1 MLDRYDVA
9 IVGAGPAG
17 SVLAR
22 ELSRL
27 CPGLSVVII
36 DGQSE
41 ARRKPCGGLLAPDAQ
56 KALAQFDLTL
66 PNSILADPQIFTVE
80 TIDLV
85 SRRVR
90 YYQRHY
96 LNMDRYRF
104 DRWLLSLLPE
114 RVEVVKGRVIDI
126 KRAGERFTLV
136 LGNGVVTAKSIV
148 GADGGGSVVRRK
160 LIKRPMRQYIAI
172 QETYTDRGQRLPYY
186 SCVFD
191 PETSESCSW
200 MIRKD
205 GEIIFGGA
213 FDKKGCRE
221 AFAKQKARLEEFTEE
236 RFGEVIR
243 KEACLVGSPRS
254 MRDLC
259 CGEKNIYLVGEA
271 AGFISASSF
280 EGISYAMLSGKYLAE
295 AFGAENILK
304 DYRKRTRN
312 MRVKLCMKSFKRFV
326 LCSPVL
332 RGIIMKSG
340 VQSIKVKETDREKQ
354 G

>member
-1 MLDRYDVA
+1 MTKAYDVA
-9 IVGAGPAG
+9 VVGAGPAG
-17 SVLAR
+17 AIFAR

-27 CPGLSVVII
+27 CPELRVVIV
-36 DGQSE
+36 DGQTE
-41 ARRKPCGGLLAPDAQ
+41 LRCKPCGGLLAPDAQ

-104 DRWLLSLLPE
+104 DRWLISLLPTS
-114 RVEVVKGRVIDI
+114 VEVLNGRVGDI
-126 KRAGERFTLV
+126 KRAGDRLELTLKDTV
-136 LGNGVVTAKSIV
+136 ITAKSVV
-148 GADGGGSVVRRK
+148 GADGGGSVVRRQLLK
-160 LIKRPMRQYIAI
+160 KPMRQYIAI
-172 QETYTDRGQRLPYY
+172 QETYADRGQRLPYY

-221 AFAKQKARLEEFTEE
+221 AFERQKARLEDFTKEK
-236 RFGEVIR
+236 FGEVIR

-259 CGEKNIYLVGEA
+259 CGDAGVYLVGEA

-280 EGISYAMLSGKYLAE
+280 EGISYAVLSGKLLAE
-295 AFGAENILK
+295 SFADGRTADKVLK
-304 DYRKRTRN
+304 EYRQKTRGLRT
-312 MRVKLCMKSFKRFV
+312 KLCVKSFKRFV
-326 LCSPVL
+326 LCSPIL
-332 RGIIMKSG
+332 RGVIMKSG
-340 VQSIKVKETDREKQ
+340 IQSVKVGE
-354 G
+354 